1 MKPSLRLG
9 VSQSLTLTPQL
20 RQAIRLLQLSAAE
33 LEIEIREALESNPL
47 LERSDDREADGTPPD
62 AGSEPAAAAE
72 GGADEAPAAEE
83 RGDERGDDRGED
95 RIEDHAGE
103 REASAEDWPD
113 DGAAGDW
120 EPSSGG
126 GTPTDEDGFEAQSAA
141 PESLQDHLRWQL
153 NLTPLSPRDR
163 AIGEAIIELLDEDG
177 YLREDHAAVR
187 AALGPG
193 IAADDDEIE
202 AVRHRVQR
210 FEPVGVAS
218 RNLAECLCV
227 QLSELPSDTPQRDLA
242 LRLARDHL
250 EALTRER
257 ARLPQRLGAEPADVE
272 AAIALLR
279 GLDPKPGARHA
290 GGSTDYVVP
299 DAYAYRHEGRWRVRL
314 NPACQP
320 SLAINRHY
328 ERMAASARDAAG
340 TYLRGRL
347 QEARWLI
354 RSIRARG
361 ETMMKV
367 AQAIVR
373 QQGAFLD
380 YGPEAMRPLTLRE
393 VAEEIGVHEST
404 VSRVTTRKYLHTPR
418 GTFEFKHFFSVGLAT
433 DEGGEASATAIRA
446 MIRKLIDEETP
457 AKPLSDQAIADE
469 LKARGIAVA
478 RRTVAK
484 YREGMNIPSSSDRC
498 RLG

>member
-47 LERSDDREADGTPPD
+47 LERSDDREGDGD
-62 AGSEPAAAAE
+62 AGPADAEAAGDAPAADAP
-72 GGADEAPAAEE
+72 GADERGDERGEERTDE
-83 RGDERGDDRGED
+83 RGDERGD
-95 RIEDHAGE
+95 E

-113 DGAAGDW
+113 DGADGDW
-120 EPSSGG
+120 ESSAGSG
-126 GTPTDEDGFEAQSAA
+126 KPMDEDGFEVQSAA
-141 PESLQDHLRWQL
+141 PETLQDHLRWQL

-177 YLREDHAAVR
+177 YLRETHDTVR
-187 AALGPG
+187 AALGAGTPV
-193 IAADDDEIE
+193 DDDEIE
-202 AVRHRVQR
+202 AVRHRIQR

-218 RNLAECLCV
+218 RNLADCLCV
-227 QLSELPSDTPQRDLA
+227 QLAELPSDTPHRGLA

-257 ARLPQRLGAEPADVE
+257 ARLPQRVGAEPADVD

-290 GGSTDYVVP
+290 LGGTDYVVP

-314 NPACQP
+314 NPSCQP

-328 ERMAASARDAAG
+328 ERMAASARDDAG
-340 TYLRGRL
+340 SYLRGRL

-354 RSIRARG
+354 RSIKARG
-361 ETMMKV
+361 ETMTKV
-367 AQAIVR
+367 AQCIVR

-446 MIRKLIDEETP
+446 MIRKLIDEENP
-457 AKPLSDQAIADE
+457 SKPLSDQAIADD

>member
-47 LERSDDREADGTPPD
+47 LERSEEGIDGAPGDATPEGAGDAAPEGEARVES
-62 AGSEPAAAAE
+62 AGSESADD
-72 GGADEAPAAEE
+72 GAREE
-83 RGDERGDDRGED
+83 RAD
-95 RIEDHAGE
+95 E

-113 DGAAGDW
+113 DGAEGDW
-120 EPSSGG
+120 EPSAGNG
-126 GTPTDEDGFEAQSAA
+126 KPTDEDGFEVQSAA
-141 PESLQDHLRWQL
+141 PETLQDHLRWQL

-177 YLREDHAAVR
+177 YLREDLDAVR
-187 AALGPG
+187 AALGP
-193 IAADDDEIE
+193 ATPADDDEIE
-202 AVRHRVQR
+202 AVRHRIQR
-210 FEPVGVAS
+210 FDPAGVAS
-218 RNLAECLCV
+218 RSLAECLCV
-227 QLSELPSDTPQRDLA
+227 QLQELDPGTPHRALA
-242 LRLARDHL
+242 MRICREHL
-250 EALTRER
+250 EAITRDR
-257 ARLPQRLGAEPADVE
+257 ARLAARLGVEPAELD

-290 GGSTDYVVP
+290 GGGTDYVVP
-299 DAYAYRHEGRWRVRL
+299 DAYAFRHEGRWRVRL

-320 SLAINRHY
+320 SLSINRHY
-328 ERMAASARDAAG
+328 ERMAASARDDAG
-340 TYLRGRL
+340 SYLRGRL

-354 RSIRARG
+354 RSIKARG

-367 AQAIVR
+367 AQCIVR

-446 MIRKLIDEETP
+446 MIRKLIDDESP

-469 LKARGIAVA
+469 LKSRGIAVA

-498 RLG
+498 RLA

>member
-47 LERSDDREADGTPPD
+47 LETTAEAEQTETPGDAAEVGAEVADGPGESALD
-62 AGSEPAAAAE
+62 AELPSSGE
-72 GGADEAPAAEE
+72 GNTEE
-83 RGDERGDDRGED
+83 IRGDT
-95 RIEDHAGE
+95 A
-103 REASAEDWPD
+103 EASAEDWPD
-113 DGAAGDW
+113 DGDGGDW
-120 EPSSGG
+120 EPSSGSG
-126 GTPTDEDGFEAQSAA
+126 NAVDEDGFEVQTAA
-141 PESLQDHLRWQL
+141 PETLQDHLRWQL
-153 NLTPLSPRDR
+153 DLTPLSPRDR
-163 AIGEAIIELLDEDG
+163 EIGVAIIEALDEDG
-177 YLREDHAAVR
+177 YLREDLDSIR
-187 AALGPG
+187 AALDFHTPV
-193 IAADDDEIE
+193 DDDEIE
-202 AVRHRVQR
+202 AVRHRIQR
-210 FEPVGVAS
+210 FDPVGVGS
-218 RNLAECLCV
+218 RSLADCLAV
-227 QLSELPSDTPQRDLA
+227 QLSELPVATEHRALA
-242 LRLARDHL
+242 LHLVREHL
-250 EALTRER
+250 EAITRDR
-257 ARLPQRLGAEPADVE
+257 ARLAQRLGVTAVE
-272 AAIALLR
+272 LDAAVGLLR
-279 GLDPKPGARHA
+279 GLDPKPGARYGAA
-290 GGSTDYVVP
+290 GTDYVVP
-299 DAYAYRHEGRWRVRL
+299 DAYAHRHEGRWRVRL
-314 NPACQP
+314 NPSCQP

-328 ERMAASARDAAG
+328 ERMAASARDDAG
-340 TYLRGRL
+340 NYLRGRL

-354 RSIRARG
+354 RSIKARG

-367 AQAIVR
+367 AQCIVR

-393 VAEEIGVHEST
+393 VADEIGVHEST

-446 MIRKLIDEETP
+446 MIRKLIDEENLG
-457 AKPLSDQAIADE
+457 KPLSDQAIAVE